1 MTDFTERLR
10 SAADRVSRHCFNKA
24 GDTALMTIPADP
36 QRDVD
41 LLLCQAADE
50 IERLRV
56 LLREL
61 LLDAR
66 DMIRAGIDDYDG
78 VQEDALVGRI
88 DAALAGA
95 AVQPSSPADGQPVAE
110 GVARAEV
117 VPYPY
122 GEGRTDQPSAA
133 LTRDAAR
140 YRWLRVRAS
149 QSVAYDRY
157 GDGCHWSIGFFSE
170 DSRKG
175 FDAAVDENIPTDPTS
190 VVHGKSAAVDAT
202 HQQGEDFV
210 NQCPTCKVVWPDDL
224 FWCPTCSVPFP
235 RQSER

>member
-1 MTDFTERLR
+1 MCLQCGVPMVMTPNGHWACPTTIEAKRMLELAIA
-10 SAADRVSRHCFNKA
+10 SY
-24 GDTALMTIPADP
+24 ALTG
-36 QRDVD
+36 RDSFMS
-41 LLLCQAADE
+41 LDE
-50 IERLRV
+50 
-56 LLREL
+56 
-61 LLDAR
+61 
-66 DMIRAGIDDYDG
+66 
-78 VQEDALVGRI
+78 
-88 DAALAGA
+88 LAGA

-122 GEGRTDQPSAA
+122 GEGRTDQPNDA
-133 LTRDAAR
+133 TDAAR